1 MAVTANSPNRESRFI
16 LLTGFAELY
25 RYNCFQS
32 SKEALVFFLGGFLT
46 SRFGAFLF
54 AILKVY
60 AIGQA
65 VQGRW
70 IKLTNTLNAD
80 AARFRFVR
88 NPTRI
93 GRSWRDGTN
102 SAFGIRQDC
111 FSSASA
117 A

>member
-25 RYNCFQS
+25 RYNCSQS

-70 IKLTNTLNAD
+70 IKLTNTLNTD

-93 GRSWRDGTN
+93 WSELARWNEQCLRN
-102 SAFGIRQDC
+102 KARLLFIRI
-111 FSSASA
+111 A